1 MTSIKLDQGLHCME
15 DGGGRHQGGVQTH
28 LKQVIIMVIIVI
40 VIFIVT
46 NVNTL
51 TRNTSFS

>member
-1 MTSIKLDQGLHCME
+1 MTSIKLDQGLHCVE

-28 LKQVIIMVIIVI
+28 LQHGVIIVI
-40 VIFIVT
+40 VTLVII
-46 NVNTL
+46 L

>member
-28 LKQVIIMVIIVI
+28 LQHVIMVIIVI
-40 VIFIVT
+40 VN
-46 NVNTL
+46 NVITL